1 MDKITGLDQVS
12 QDFDLLI
19 SKSKYGFIYQDKC
32 TSFWILDFGSS
43 RPRAKRLGSFWDK
56 LSAVKAARS
65 FGFGGVWIQKQNHP
79 KKKHLSR
86 FSFEDERDWSRIYS
100 NSLK

>member
-19 SKSKYGFIYQDKC
+19 TKSSLGFIYPDKNASC
-32 TSFWILDFGSS
+32 WILDFGSS
-43 RPRAKRLGSFWDK
+43 RPKAKRLGSFRDK
-56 LSAVKAARS
+56 LSALKAARS
-65 FGFGGVWIQKQNHP
+65 FGFGGVFVQNHP
-79 KKKHLSR
+79 KKKRLNR

-100 NSLK
+100 GSLR